1 MATSLELTEEESEL
15 LKKITTEFMINEE
28 SDENNDEQEMIVRT
42 IPWRSVNAGN
52 LAKKSE
58 KREGFEVPTLSHW
71 LAHLLVTFVFK
82 NSDFKNNE
90 IFND

>member
-1 MATSLELTEEESEL
+1 
-15 LKKITTEFMINEE
+15 MINEE

-58 KREGFEVPTLSHW
+58 KEKDSRSRL
-71 LAHLLVTFVFK
+71 
-82 NSDFKNNE
+82 
-90 IFND
+90 

>member
-52 LAKKSE
+52 LAIKSE
-58 KREGFEVPTLSHW
+58 KEKDSRSRL
-71 LAHLLVTFVFK
+71 
-82 NSDFKNNE
+82 
-90 IFND
+90 